1 MQKWLN
7 KYLVILIFFVSAAFS
22 SSEIHAQNINA
33 AKDMQFLK
41 KATQEKSHFHEREY
55 VFKEETS
62 AFVKYNP
69 VSLTLGGLLYVYQNS
84 VSQQFSAN
92 CLYHPSCSQFG
103 KRAIAE
109 YGFVKGIMLASDRL
123 TRCNKVAG
131 LDIHPLTIDEST
143 QKSNDPVKLYR

>member
-1 MQKWLN
+1 MQKWWN
-7 KYLVILIFFVSAAFS
+7 KYLVILILLVSVVFT
-22 SSEIHAQNINA
+22 SSEIMAQGVDA
-33 AKDMQFLK
+33 VEDLQFLK
-41 KATQEKSHFHEREY
+41 EATHEKSHFHEREY
-55 VFKEETS
+55 VFKEETN

-69 VSLTLGGLLYVYQNS
+69 VSVTLGGLLYIYQNS
-84 VSQQFSAN
+84 ISQQFSAK

-131 LDIHPLTIDEST
+131 LDIHPLTISDST

>member
-1 MQKWLN
+1 MQQWLN
-7 KYLVILIFFVSAAFS
+7 KYLVILIFFVSAAFTS
-22 SSEIHAQNINA
+22 SGINAQNVNT

-41 KATQEKSHFHEREY
+41 EATHERSHFHEREY
-55 VFKEETS
+55 VFKEEPS

-84 VSQQFSAN
+84 ISQQFSAN

-103 KRAIAE
+103 KRAIQE
-109 YGFVKGIMLASDRL
+109 YGFAKGILLASDRL

-131 LDIHPLTIDEST
+131 LDIHPLTVNEAT